1 MVGNSSLATAFISYC
16 GPFNAEFRE
25 ILAVQKFTA
34 DMKEK
39 DIPNLPSLAY
49 ELTNFLV
56 DDATVG

>member
-1 MVGNSSLATAFISYC
+1 
-16 GPFNAEFRE
+16 
-25 ILAVQKFTA
+25 
-34 DMKEK
+34 MKEK